1 MVSAM
6 NIDTTQNKRS
16 VLIRTPDQH
25 LRVFVSSTLNEL
37 ADERKAVREALTKL
51 HLAPIM
57 FESGARPHPAQDLYQ
72 AYLSQSHIFIGI
84 YWQSYGWIGPE
95 MKISGLED
103 EYNRTN
109 ALPRLIYIKKPSPQ
123 REDRLTQLLERIRGE
138 NASSYKYFSNPDELR
153 ELVEND
159 LILLL
164 TEYFETVSA
173 KEHAPEELT
182 PAALTNVPIP
192 RNPLIGREV
201 ELESA
206 FNLLQREDVA
216 LVTLTGPAGT
226 GKSRLGIQIALDL
239 RDQFEDGVF
248 MVALENIKDPEL
260 VIPTIAK
267 TLNITETT
275 SGLALF
281 DLLVAQLNKKQML
294 LLLDNFEQILGAAP
308 EIANLLE
315 SCPLTKILVTSRAPL
330 HLRAEKELPIPP
342 LRVPPHKDRYELEPL
357 SQYSAVELF
366 IQRCQAV
373 KADFKVTH
381 DNASAIA
388 EICQQLDGLPL
399 ALELAAARI
408 KLMPPKVLLSRL
420 GHRFEILRGGTID
433 LPERQQTMYGAIDW
447 SYSLLEDN
455 EKRLL
460 QHLSVFRGGWTV
472 EAAIAVCEAACQSEQ
487 KIMDSLEML
496 VDNNLIRLPDE
507 TSNEPR
513 LRMLESIRKFAY
525 ERLEDSGESEA
536 IHQSHAEYYA
546 SMAQQAEKEKFGS
559 KEQFRWRMRLEAELD
574 NMRMAM
580 DSALDRHQY
589 ACELRIA
596 TGLWRFW
603 WTHGYWREG
612 IHWIELGLAGES
624 GVPGEVRAKALTRM
638 GWMLNKVGYSTRGI
652 ESLKEAVALWR
663 TLSNPEG
670 LALALSNL
678 GGVMVNTDSSQAITI
693 LEEALKIRRG
703 LIKQP
708 GVYATMMNLG
718 IALVK
723 EGQEERAIDL
733 FVESLVQAREVN
745 DDYSKGITLINLG
758 DVYTNRGNY
767 EDAEACFHEAEVIY
781 KNLGDRTGMA
791 DVIRGRG
798 RIALLKG
805 EPTRALELLSKA
817 CGMAF
822 EMEIISQTLVSIEG
836 IAFAAEKLHNPIK
849 ATRLLCACTTIRNE
863 MDLNRIPSHKADC
876 EAYLDRLQRLMSE
889 ISFAQAKDE
898 GSKMSLN
905 QVVAYALR
913 KEE

>member
-6 NIDTTQNKRS
+6 NIDTSHKKRT

-84 YWQSYGWIGPE
+84 YWQSYGWTRPD
-95 MKISGLED
+95 MNISGLED
-103 EYNRTN
+103 EYNR
-109 ALPRLIYIKKPSPQ
+109 ARGLPRLIYIKRPSPE
-123 REDRLTQLLERIRGE
+123 RDEKLTQLLERIREE
-138 NASSYKYFSNPDELR
+138 NASSYKYFSKLEELI

-164 TEYFETVSA
+164 TEYFETVNA
-173 KEHAPEELT
+173 KETPTEELVPST
-182 PAALTNVPIP
+182 FTNVPIP

-201 ELESA
+201 ELDNA
-206 FNLLQREDVA
+206 FKLLLRDDVA

-239 RDQFEDGVF
+239 RDQFSDGVF
-248 MVALENIKDPEL
+248 MVGLENIRDPEL

-275 SGLALF
+275 SGLTLF
-281 DLLVAQLNKKQML
+281 ELLKAQLNQKQML

-308 EIANLLE
+308 EVANLLE
-315 SCPLTKILVTSRAPL
+315 ACPSTKILVTSRAPL
-330 HLRAEKELPIPP
+330 HLRAEKELLIPP
-342 LRVPPHKDRYELEPL
+342 LKVPPHKETYDLEPL

-373 KADFKVTH
+373 KADFQVTN
-381 DNASAIA
+381 DNAPAIA

-399 ALELAAARI
+399 AIELAAARI
-408 KLMPPKVLLSRL
+408 KLMSPKVLLSRL

-433 LPERQQTMYGAIDW
+433 LPERQQTMYSAIDW
-447 SYSLLEDN
+447 SYSLLEEN

-460 QHLSVFRGGWTV
+460 QHLSVFRGGWTLD
-472 EAAIAVCEAACQSEQ
+472 AAISLCDAACMDEQ
-487 KIMDSLEML
+487 KIMESLEML

-507 TSNEPR
+507 TSSEPR
-513 LRMLESIRKFAY
+513 LRMLESIREFAY
-525 ERLEDSGESEA
+525 KRLQESGESEA
-536 IHQSHAEYYA
+536 IHQAHAEYFA
-546 SMAQQAEKEKFGS
+546 SMAQKAEKEKYGS
-559 KEQFRWRMRLEAELD
+559 REQLNWRLRLEAELD
-574 NMRMAM
+574 NMRSAM
-580 DSALDRHQY
+580 DWALDKKQY

-612 IHWIELGLAGES
+612 IHWIELGLAGNGS
-624 GVPGEVRAKALTRM
+624 VPGEVKAKALTRM

-663 TLSNPEG
+663 QLDDQAG

-678 GGVMVNTDSSQAITI
+678 GGVMVSFDSSQAITV
-693 LEEALKIRRG
+693 LEEALKIRKG
-703 LIKQP
+703 LSNQP

-723 EGQEERAIDL
+723 QGKEDRAIDL
-733 FVESLVQAREVN
+733 FVESLLRAREVN
-745 DDYSKGITLINLG
+745 DDYSKGVTLINLG
-758 DVYTNRGNY
+758 DAYINKGNL
-767 EDAEACFHEAEVIY
+767 EEAEACFNEAEGIY
-781 KNLGDRTGMA
+781 ENLGDRSGLA
-791 DVIRGRG
+791 DVKRGRG
-798 RIALLKG
+798 RIALQRG
-805 EPTRALELLSKA
+805 ESTRALELLSEA
-817 CGMAF
+817 CSMAF

-836 IAFAAEKLHNPIK
+836 IAFVAEKLHEPIK
-849 ATRLLCACTTIRNE
+849 ATRLLSACTAIRNE
-863 MDLNRIPSHKADC
+863 INLNRIPSHEADC
-876 EAYLDRLQRLMSE
+876 NAYMDGLQRLLDVPA
-889 ISFAQAKDE
+889 FTRAKDE
-898 GSKMSLN
+898 GSKMTLD
-905 QVVAYALR
+905 QAVTYAL
-913 KEE
+913 EQGN